1 MVGIDI
7 LFRDNDTAPKS
18 IENAHPH
25 LLFSIPKSSFGEHD
39 FGRPISERL
48 FKALSMASRQNRVL
62 TYLKSDLKSQRNLL
76 NRKPEPRFP
85 LALGNELGNLKV
97 ESVSVGSSYWL
108 GKKFYYYQTAEGKE
122 AMRIKGMPQKTIA
135 EDGTSIQLVDRAL
148 YEDVYAGQTVTK
160 ECATLTK
167 HFYGKEVKIQA
178 HRTQRTVRPMCMYES
193 YS

>member
-1 MVGIDI
+1 VWVSAGVCVYSYSKI
-7 LFRDNDTAPKS
+7 
-18 IENAHPH
+18 
-25 LLFSIPKSSFGEHD
+25 LLFKYI
-39 FGRPISERL
+39 
-48 FKALSMASRQNRVL
+48 
-62 TYLKSDLKSQRNLL
+62 DLLPQQADDVIHVETDGIYFPARCLEAFQRNLL

-148 YEDVYAGQTVTK
+148 YESVYAGQTVTK
-160 ECATLTK
+160 EFATLTK
-167 HFYGKEVKIQA
+167 QLFGKEVKIQA
-178 HRTQRTVRPMCMYES
+178 HRTKRTVRPMCMYEL